1 MKSGFNFKW
10 KTCLDLYNYLDQLYM
25 FILRRNESRKSINR
39 KEGSMSSSYIGVNP
53 SVDNVAAFL
62 EENSAAPQLQIDT
75 DLPSRKRNRA
85 EETLFISEEQTKG
98 KEQKGPSKKI

>member
-1 MKSGFNFKW
+1 MESGFNFKC
-10 KTCLDLYNYLDQLYM
+10 KTFQELYNYLDRLYL
-25 FILRRNESRKSINR
+25 FIWRRNDSRNSKFTF
-39 KEGSMSSSYIGVNP
+39 VTP

-98 KEQKGPSKKI
+98 KEQKGPSK